1 MNSGRSIAKNIGVLT
16 FAQIVSFFF
25 SFFYVM
31 YTGRYLGVEGFGILS
46 FALAFT
52 GILGVFPEFGL
63 STFTVREVARNNSL
77 ARKYIGNIAIIKS
90 ILYIVLFGL
99 IALSINIFKYPE
111 QTVKVIYIVALST
124 AFNSACNIFNSI
136 FQAFEKMEYASV
148 GNIFNSFLIFA
159 AVLFAIYHKYDVT
172 TFASIYLF
180 ASLIVLIYSYFVF
193 SWKFF
198 VPNIELDLDFS
209 KSIMKQSWP
218 FFLSAIV
225 DIIAFKVDIIM
236 ISIMKGNIAVGYYSA
251 AYKLLEAL
259 MFIPGIFATSIYPAI
274 SKFFISSPESLKM
287 VYQKG
292 FKYLLIIAFPI
303 AVGTTLLA
311 DKIMLLI
318 YKGEFVQSILALQIL
333 IWTIPFIFL
342 SSLLGI
348 MLASI
353 NRQKLA
359 FKINII
365 CMLLNVV
372 INLILIPK
380 YSFIGSSLAT
390 VITSLVSLILCYH
403 FISKF
408 IFKFALS
415 KLITKT
421 LLSNLVMA
429 LFIIYLMDINL
440 SLLICIA
447 IVIYFTMLFI
457 SGILSKEDL
466 KLLKQIGV

>member
-1 MNSGRSIAKNIGVLT
+1 
-16 FAQIVSFFF
+16 
-25 SFFYVM
+25 
-31 YTGRYLGVEGFGILS
+31 
-46 FALAFT
+46 
-52 GILGVFPEFGL
+52 
-63 STFTVREVARNNSL
+63 
-77 ARKYIGNIAIIKS
+77 
-90 ILYIVLFGL
+90 
-99 IALSINIFKYPE
+99 
-111 QTVKVIYIVALST
+111 
-124 AFNSACNIFNSI
+124 
-136 FQAFEKMEYASV
+136 
-148 GNIFNSFLIFA
+148 
-159 AVLFAIYHKYDVT
+159 
-172 TFASIYLF
+172 
-180 ASLIVLIYSYFVF
+180 
-193 SWKFF
+193 
-198 VPNIELDLDFS
+198 
-209 KSIMKQSWP
+209 
-218 FFLSAIV
+218 
-225 DIIAFKVDIIM
+225 
-236 ISIMKGNIAVGYYSA
+236 
-251 AYKLLEAL
+251 